1 MIKNKKKWGSLLFL
15 FMSINMALVAQPPPP
30 PSPIFLNPDGPPE
43 DDNNLPIDS
52 KLWILTGSGF
62 LYVLYRFKKK

>member
-1 MIKNKKKWGSLLFL
+1 
-15 FMSINMALVAQPPPP
+15 MALVAQPPPP